1 MRVTGVDISDEVA
14 RIITADGVAWIKQM
28 EADDEPYE
36 CPGCHALSLART
48 ALTSAVLFRASLP
61 PAVVL
66 VLAHQACLPS
76 RVYDINTMTVIPQG
90 EITLYAWVTDDG
102 EAPHACGLLD
112 VAETTVMPTE
122 GGEHVDLI
130 LAGLLDDGMSLVTSR
145 DHDLPPCGR
154 FTVELGD
161 GLIIVWRGSARS
173 RSPWYAGHTDP
184 RLEHWRHTAESEGM
198 IELAVGSAVV
208 PGLAEG
214 ASGGPDERPDARDD
228 GHGIGPYLDAAIN
241 AGQVVGA
248 RVKVLDATGNQ

>member
-1 MRVTGVDISDEVA
+1 MTGVDISDEVA
-14 RIITADGVAWIKQM
+14 RIIAADDVAWIQQM

-48 ALTSAVLFRASLP
+48 ALTSAVLFRAALP

-90 EITLYAWVTDDG
+90 EITLYAWVAGDG
-102 EAPHACGLLD
+102 EAPHARGLLD
-112 VAETTVMPTE
+112 VAETTVIPTE
-122 GGEHVDLI
+122 GGEHIDLI
-130 LAGLLDDGMSLVTSR
+130 LAGLLDDGMSLMTSP

-161 GLIIVWRGSARS
+161 GLIIIWRGSAGS
-173 RSPWYAGHTDP
+173 RSPWYAGPMDP
-184 RLEHWRHTAESEGM
+184 RLEHWRHTAETEGM
-198 IELAVGSAVV
+198 IELAAGSAVV
-208 PGLAEG
+208 PRLAEA
-214 ASGGPDERPDARDD
+214 ASGAPDGPPDAQD
-228 GHGIGPYLDAAIN
+228 GSGIWPYLDAAIN

-248 RVKVLDATGNQ
+248 RVKVLGGGGNQ